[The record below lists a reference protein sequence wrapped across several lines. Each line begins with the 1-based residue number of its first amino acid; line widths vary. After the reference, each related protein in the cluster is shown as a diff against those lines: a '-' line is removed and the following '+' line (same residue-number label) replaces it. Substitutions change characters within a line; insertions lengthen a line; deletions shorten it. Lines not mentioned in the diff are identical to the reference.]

1 LISTLPAHL
10 TGGWRSSPPV
20 SLSATEKTSPSLP
33 TSEKGPVEPLISL
46 DWLVWMHAVAIQEF
60 GGSPGIR
67 DRGLLES
74 AIARPLATFGGRNL
88 YETPFKRAAAVA
100 ESLVLN
106 HGFVDG
112 NKRTAM
118 YAMAAWLER
127 EGYVIEAAR
136 GELRDLALSI
146 ASRELNIDQVV
157 AWLVERSDLSRRSG
171 QPRG

>member
-1 LISTLPAHL
+1 
-10 TGGWRSSPPV
+10 
-20 SLSATEKTSPSLP
+20 LP
-33 TSEKGPVEPLISL
+33 TSEKGPLEPVISL
-46 DWLVWMHAVAIQEF
+46 EELVWMHTVAVTEF
-60 GGSPGIR
+60 GGSQGVR

-74 AIARPLATFGGRNL
+74 AISRPLASFGGKNL
-88 YETPFKRAAAVA
+88 YDTPFKRAAALV

-136 GELRDLALSI
+136 GEVRDLALAI
-146 ASRELNIDQVV
+146 ASHELSTEQIAV
-157 AWLVERSDLSRRSG
+157 WLVKRSK
-171 QPRG
+171 QI

>member
-1 LISTLPAHL
+1 MHTVA
-10 TGGWRSSPPV
+10 
-20 SLSATEKTSPSLP
+20 
-33 TSEKGPVEPLISL
+33 VE
-46 DWLVWMHAVAIQEF
+46 EF
-60 GGSPGIR
+60 GGSAGVR

-74 AIARPLATFGGRNL
+74 AIARPLAAFGGRSVHD
-88 YETPFKRAAAVA
+88 TPFRRAAALA

-127 EGYVIEAAR
+127 EGYVIDAAR

-146 ASRELNIDQVV
+146 ASHKLNTDQV
-157 AWLVERSDLSRRSG
+157 AEWLAKRSK
-171 QPRG
+171 PV

>member
-1 LISTLPAHL
+1 MHTVA
-10 TGGWRSSPPV
+10 
-20 SLSATEKTSPSLP
+20 
-33 TSEKGPVEPLISL
+33 VE
-46 DWLVWMHAVAIQEF
+46 EF
-60 GGSPGIR
+60 GGSSGIR

-74 AIARPLATFGGRNL
+74 ALARPLASFGGRNL
-88 YETPFKRAAAVA
+88 YDTPFKRAAALA

-136 GELRDLALSI
+136 GELRDLALAI
-146 ASRELNIDQVV
+146 ASHELSMEQIA
-157 AWLVERSDLSRRSG
+157 AWLEQRSK
-171 QPRG
+171 QV

>member
-1 LISTLPAHL
+1 
-10 TGGWRSSPPV
+10 
-20 SLSATEKTSPSLP
+20 LP
-33 TSEKGPVEPLISL
+33 TSDKGPVEALISL
-46 DWLVWMHAVAIQEF
+46 DQVVWMHTVAVTEF
-60 GGSPGIR
+60 GGSQGIR

-74 AIARPLATFGGRNL
+74 AIARPLTTFGGKNL
-88 YETPFKRAAAVA
+88 YDTPFKRAAALA

-136 GELRDLALSI
+136 GELRDFALAI
-146 ASRELNIDQVV
+146 ASRELSTEQIA
-157 AWLVERSDLSRRSG
+157 AWLVNRSK
-171 QPRG
+171 QI

>member
-1 LISTLPAHL
+1 M
-10 TGGWRSSPPV
+10 
-20 SLSATEKTSPSLP
+20 P
-33 TSEKGPVEPLISL
+33 TSEEGPIEQLISL
-46 DWLVWMHAVAIQEF
+46 EGLIWMHTVAVGEF

-74 AIARPLATFGGRNL
+74 AIARPLASFGGNNL
-88 YETPFKRAAAVA
+88 YKTAFKRAAALA

-127 EGYVIEAAR
+127 EGFAIEAKR

-146 ASRELNIDQVV
+146 ASHELDTEQV
-157 AWLVERSDLSRRSG
+157 ATWLEARSRR
-171 QPRG
+171 Q

>member
-1 LISTLPAHL
+1 
-10 TGGWRSSPPV
+10 
-20 SLSATEKTSPSLP
+20 LP
-33 TSEKGPVEPLISL
+33 TSDQGPFEPLINL
-46 DWLVWMHAVAIQEF
+46 EGLVWIHTVAVEEF
-60 GGSPGIR
+60 GGSNGIR

-74 AIARPLATFGGRNL
+74 ALARPLASFGGKNL
-88 YETPFKRAAAVA
+88 YDTAFKRAAALA

-136 GELRDLALSI
+136 GELRDLALAI
-146 ASRELNIDQVV
+146 ASHELSIEQIS
-157 AWLVERSDLSRRSG
+157 AWLKQRSK
-171 QPRG
+171 PI

>member
-1 LISTLPAHL
+1 M
-10 TGGWRSSPPV
+10 
-20 SLSATEKTSPSLP
+20 P
-33 TSEKGPVEPLISL
+33 TSDKEPVESLISL
-46 DWLVWMHAVAIQEF
+46 EQLVWMHTVAVTEF
-60 GGSPGIR
+60 GGSQGIR

-74 AIARPLATFGGRNL
+74 AIGRPLATFGGKNL
-88 YETPFKRAAAVA
+88 YDTPFKRAAALA

-136 GELRDLALSI
+136 GEVRDLALAI
-146 ASRELNIDQVV
+146 ASHELSTEQIAV
-157 AWLVERSDLSRRSG
+157 WLVKRSK
-171 QPRG
+171 QI

>member
-1 LISTLPAHL
+1 
-10 TGGWRSSPPV
+10 
-20 SLSATEKTSPSLP
+20 LP
-33 TSEKGPVEPLISL
+33 TSDKEPVESLISL
-46 DWLVWMHAVAIQEF
+46 EQLVWMHTVAVTEF
-60 GGSPGIR
+60 GGSQGIR

-74 AIARPLATFGGRNL
+74 AIARPLATFGGKNL
-88 YETPFKRAAAVA
+88 YDTPFKRAAALA

-136 GELRDLALSI
+136 GELRDFALAI
-146 ASRELNIDQVV
+146 ASHDFNTEQIA
-157 AWLVERSDLSRRSG
+157 AWLLQRSM
-171 QPRG
+171 QT